1 MEVNSDTMNSEV
13 DVNILINHYHKKLAT
28 LVNQN
33 ILLEAKMESMTK
45 EYMDLQKEMLQLQ
58 EDKKKGEKMSKPST
72 RQELIDYCLRR
83 IRISCAGS

>member
-13 DVNILINHYHKKLAT
+13 DVNILINHYHKKLST

-45 EYMDLQKEMLQLQ
+45 DYMDLKQKFDKLQSPKR
-58 EDKKKGEKMSKPST
+58 EIKK
-72 RQELIDYCLRR
+72 
-83 IRISCAGS
+83 

>member
-45 EYMDLQKEMLQLQ
+45 DYMDLKQKFDELQSPKRVI
-58 EDKKKGEKMSKPST
+58 KK
-72 RQELIDYCLRR
+72 
-83 IRISCAGS
+83 